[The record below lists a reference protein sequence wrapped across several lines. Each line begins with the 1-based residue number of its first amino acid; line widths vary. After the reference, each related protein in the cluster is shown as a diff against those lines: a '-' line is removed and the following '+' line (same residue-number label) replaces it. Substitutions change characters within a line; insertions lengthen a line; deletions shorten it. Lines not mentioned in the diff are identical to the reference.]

1 MTLTSGLQCEYVK
14 YNFIWLYSKQR
25 EFYWHAFFSVQQKR
39 QVVCLSKF
47 RTRQHLHTQLRSN
60 CRCLLTTNLRLS
72 HPMQHLRDLEL
83 NVAHCKHSQYA
94 LLHKLRGLFKMTLR
108 NDDSTRGISTIWL
121 DASETLVDKAC
132 VVKDSSFLC
141 IKLTCEKRNTFEAIV
156 WGFRVRPTLA
166 NIYIQYFHRP
176 ALEHYETRCANHTN
190 ISI

>member
-141 IKLTCEKRNTFEAIV
+141 IKLTLSDRFENVDTLVSFTALLEAINLRIAIFHV
-156 WGFRVRPTLA
+156 IASNITKWGVNVA
-166 NIYIQYFHRP
+166 
-176 ALEHYETRCANHTN
+176 
-190 ISI
+190 